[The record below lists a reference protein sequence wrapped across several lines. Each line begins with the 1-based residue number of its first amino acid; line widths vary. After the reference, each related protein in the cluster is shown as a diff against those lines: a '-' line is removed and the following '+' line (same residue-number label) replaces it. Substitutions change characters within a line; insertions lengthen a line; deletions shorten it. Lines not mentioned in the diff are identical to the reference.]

1 MIKKL
6 AVLAM
11 MATLLVACGAPTQE
25 EIEAKAKA
33 TADSL
38 TAVLRADSMKAAKAA
53 AAAAAAATAAMDS
66 AAANVDAAAAAVK
79 EAVQGH

>member
-1 MIKKL
+1 MIRKF

-11 MATLLVACGAPTQE
+11 MATLLVACGGPTQE

-33 TADSL
+33 TSDSL
-38 TAVLRADSMKAAKAA
+38 TAVMRADSMKAAE

-66 AAANVDAAAAAVK
+66 AAASVDSAAAAVK
-79 EAVQGH
+79 EAVKGH

>member
-1 MIKKL
+1 MIKKF
-6 AVLAM
+6 AVLAT
-11 MATLLVACGAPTQE
+11 MATLLVACGGPTQE

-38 TAVLRADSMKAAKAA
+38 TAVLRADSMKAAEAA

-66 AAANVDAAAAAVK
+66 AAAVVDSAAAAVK
-79 EAVQGH
+79 GH